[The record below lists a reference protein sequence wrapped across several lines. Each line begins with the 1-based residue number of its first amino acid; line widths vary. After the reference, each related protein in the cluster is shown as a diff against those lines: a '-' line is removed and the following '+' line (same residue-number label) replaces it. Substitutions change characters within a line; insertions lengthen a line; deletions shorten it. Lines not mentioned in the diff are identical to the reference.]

1 MQKKSLHSFF
11 LLLVALTTILLFSC
25 TKKYDW
31 ECTCQIYHDTMNVT
45 EVKEIKDVR
54 KPDADRICAKF
65 GDDVSPPGTVH
76 ECRLK

>member
-1 MQKKSLHSFF
+1 
-11 LLLVALTTILLFSC
+11 
-25 TKKYDW
+25 
-31 ECTCQIYHDTMNVT
+31 MNVT